1 MKRLLSNV
9 LLLVLTMSLIAAC
22 GNSNNNNSTNGEQGQ
37 NATNGASQE
46 GNDLREKEL
55 VKLNVVMMSNDKEDK
70 DLVVEEVNKITRE
83 KLNIEVELT
92 FISYGNY
99 VQQTTM
105 MLSSGKGVDLLPI
118 YMTPLATMA
127 NNGQI
132 VPLTKLIDKYGQE
145 MVKAIGEEYVEAGRI
160 GEDIYGITT
169 GRDLAKAYGFEMRK
183 DLADKYNIDYAN
195 IKTLDQLEE
204 ALMIIRANEPDV
216 IPVIPSNGELVRNW
230 GWDTL
235 GDDMTNLG
243 VLMDYGKEL
252 NVVNLYETEF
262 YKEFITRMHK
272 WYNNG
277 LIMKDAINNT
287 ENVGTMMKAGS
298 AFGGFMNLKPGFD
311 VQETRNYGTE
321 IVVSEIIPAY
331 KTTSDVQMA
340 TWAISNGS
348 KHPEAAMK
356 LLNLMY
362 SDPELSNLLIN
373 GIKDKHYVAI
383 GEASNGQSIID
394 YPEGM
399 DATTTGYRP
408 SGGWLWPNQTIGH
421 VWAGNAANYWEE
433 QTNFNN
439 TATVSAAYGF
449 TFDSSKVRNQMT
461 ASSNVVAKY
470 HDALMTGML
479 DPEKALP
486 VFLKELESAGIKDIV
501 AEKQAQLDKWAAAQ
515 NK

>member
-1 MKRLLSNV
+1 MKRLLSC
-9 LLLVLTMSLIAAC
+9 LLLIAMCGSLLAAC
-22 GNSNNNNSTNGEQGQ
+22 GSSSNKGANANGESNTGSSE
-37 NATNGASQE
+37 NATNSG
-46 GNDLREKEL
+46 DLREKEL
-55 VKLNVVMMSNDKEDK
+55 VKLDVVMMTTNKDDK
-70 DLVVEEVNKITRE
+70 DMVVEEINKITRE
-83 KLNIEVELT
+83 KLNVEVNMT

-105 MLSSGKGVDLLPI
+105 MLSSGKGIDLLPV

-132 VPLTKLIDKYGQE
+132 IPLTDLLDKYGKE
-145 MVKAIGEEYVEAGRI
+145 LVEAIGPEYIEAGRI
-160 GEDIYGITT
+160 GKDIYGITT

-204 ALMIIRANEPDV
+204 ALMTIHENEPNI
-216 IPVIPSNGELVRNW
+216 IPVVPSNGELVRNW

-235 GDDMTNLG
+235 GDDITNLG
-243 VLMDYGKEL
+243 VLMDFGKEL
-252 NVVNLYETEF
+252 NVVNLYETDF

-287 ENVGTMMKAGS
+287 ENAGTMMKAGS
-298 AFGGFMNLKPGFD
+298 AFGGFVNLKPGFD

-321 IVVSEIIPAY
+321 IVVSEIVPAY

-348 KHPEAAMK
+348 KNPEAAMK

-362 SDPELSNLLIN
+362 TDPELVNLMIY
-373 GIKDKHYVAI
+373 GIQDKHYVVV
-383 GEASNGQSIID
+383 GEAANGQSIID
-394 YPEGM
+394 YPEGL
-399 DATTTGYRP
+399 DGTNTGYRP
-408 SGGWLWPNQTIGH
+408 SSGWLWPNQTVGH
-421 VWAGNAANYWEE
+421 VWNGNPADYWEV
-433 QTNFNN
+433 QTEFNN
-439 TATVSAAYGF
+439 TAIESAAYGF

-470 HDALMTGML
+470 HEALMTGML
-479 DPEKALP
+479 DPEKTLP
-486 VFLKELESAGIKDIV
+486 VFLQELKSAGIDDII

>member
-1 MKRLLSNV
+1 MSSLLF
-9 LLLVLTMSLIAAC
+9 LVMSVTLITAC
-22 GNSNNNNSTNGEQGQ
+22 GSPSN
-37 NATNGASQE
+37 NATNGEE
-46 GNDLREKEL
+46 GRNSTDGAVQAGDLREKEL
-55 VKLNVVMMSNDKEDK
+55 VKLDVVMMSADKEDK
-70 DLVVEEVNKITRE
+70 QLVVEEINKITRE
-83 KLNIEVELT
+83 KLNVEVNLT

-132 VPLTKLIDKYGQE
+132 IPLTELIDKYGQD
-145 MVKAIGEEYVEAGRI
+145 MVKAIGEEYLEAGRI
-160 GEDIYGITT
+160 GDDIYGITT

-183 DLADKYNIDYAN
+183 DLADKYNIDYEN

-204 ALMIIRANEPDV
+204 ALMIIRENEPDV
-216 IPVIPSNGELVRNW
+216 IPVVPSNGELVRNW
-230 GWDTL
+230 GWDAL

-243 VLMDYGKEL
+243 VLMDFGKEL
-252 NVVNLYETEF
+252 KVVNLYETEF
-262 YKEFITRMHK
+262 YKDFITRMHK

-311 VQETRNYGTE
+311 VQETRNYGIE

-362 SDPELSNLLIN
+362 TDPELTNLMIY
-373 GIKDKHYVAI
+373 GIQDKHYVVV
-383 GEASNGQSIID
+383 GDASNGQSIVD
-394 YPEGM
+394 YPEGL

-421 VWAGNAANYWEE
+421 VWAGNPANYWEE
-433 QTNFNN
+433 QTEFNN
-439 TATVSAAYGF
+439 TAIESAAYGF

-470 HDALMTGML
+470 HEALMTGML
-479 DPEKALP
+479 DPEKTLP
-486 VFLKELESAGIKDIV
+486 VFLKELEAAGINDII
-501 AEKQAQLDKWAAAQ
+501 AEKQAQLDQWAAAQ

>member
-1 MKRLLSNV
+1 MKRLITGLLFVV
-9 LLLVLTMSLIAAC
+9 LFSSLLAAC
-22 GNSNNNNSTNGEQGQ
+22 GSSGNKGETSKDPSENAANSE
-37 NATNGASQE
+37 
-46 GNDLREKEL
+46 DMREKEL
-55 VKLNVVMMSNDKEDK
+55 VKLDVVMMTANKDDK
-70 DLVVEEVNKITRE
+70 DMVVEEINKITRE
-83 KLNIEVELT
+83 KLNVEVNMT

-118 YMTPLATMA
+118 YMTPLGTMA

-132 VPLTKLIDKYGQE
+132 IPLTKLIDKYGQDL
-145 MVKAIGEEYVEAGRI
+145 VKAIGSEYLEAGRI
-160 GEDIYGITT
+160 GDEVYGITT
-169 GRDLAKAYGFEMRK
+169 GRDLAKAYGFELRK

-195 IKTLDQLEE
+195 IKTLDELEE
-204 ALMIIRANEPDV
+204 ALMTIRENEPDV
-216 IPVIPSNGELVRNW
+216 IPVVPSNGELVRNW

-235 GDDMTNLG
+235 GDDITNLG
-243 VLMDYGKEL
+243 VLMDFGKEL
-252 NVVNLYETEF
+252 EVVNLYETDF
-262 YKEFITRMHK
+262 YKEFVTRMHK

-287 ENVGTMMKAGS
+287 ENVGTMMKAGK
-298 AFGGFMNLKPGFD
+298 AFGGFVNLKPGFD

-348 KHPEAAMK
+348 KNPEAAMK

-362 SDPELSNLLIN
+362 SDPELVNLMIY
-373 GIKDKHYVAI
+373 GIKDKHYVEV

-394 YPEGM
+394 YPEGL
-399 DATTTGYRP
+399 DATTTGYTP
-408 SGGWLWPNQTIGH
+408 SSGWLWPNQTAGH
-421 VWAGNAANYWEE
+421 VWKGNPADYWEV
-433 QTNFNN
+433 QTEFNN
-439 TATVSAAYGF
+439 TAIVSAAYGF

-461 ASSNVVAKY
+461 ASTNVVAKY
-470 HDALMTGML
+470 HEALMTGML
-479 DPEKALP
+479 DPEKTLP
-486 VFLKELESAGIKDIV
+486 AFLKELKAAGIDDIV
-501 AEKQAQLDKWAAAQ
+501 KEKQAQLDKWAAN